1 MKKSSSAFSLIEVSL
16 VVLIISMIAAGILTT
31 TNLIKKS
38 RLHTAQVLTKS
49 SPVNNIS
56 NLVAWFETSL
66 DSSFIGNEK
75 SDGTAI
81 STWYDNNPDAAS
93 KNNATQSTST
103 DKPTFTANVF
113 NSGIPAIRFD
123 GSSDYLVFDGSSLVN
138 SSYTIFVVEQRRS
151 SKNDN
156 YFISG
161 STSSANQN
169 LTLGYRSNSVA
180 TQAHYSNDLN
190 YSGIA
195 AYSSPTSRI
204 HTYSFNL
211 AASQSNSGKRYW
223 INGSGTSATNAANTS
238 QTNPITSYAG
248 AGFGKYISSYFDGD
262 LAEVIIFNRNL
273 SSEERL
279 SVETYL
285 GKKYNI
291 QVDTVS

>member
-16 VVLIISMIAAGILTT
+16 VVLIISLIAAGILTT
-31 TNLIKKS
+31 TNIIKKS
-38 RLHTAQVLTKS
+38 RLQTAQILTKN
-49 SPVNNIS
+49 SPVNNIP

-81 STWYDNNPDAAS
+81 STWYDNNPNAAS

-103 DKPTFTANVF
+103 NGPTFTANVF

-123 GSSDYLVFDGSSLVN
+123 GSDDYLVFDGSSLIN
-138 SSYTIFVVEQRRS
+138 SSYTIFIVEQRRS
-151 SKNDN
+151 DKSDN
-156 YFISG
+156 YFMGG
-161 STSSANQN
+161 SNVGVNQI
-169 LTLGYRSNSVA
+169 LILGYRSNSVA
-180 TQAHYSNDLN
+180 TQAHYANDLN

-195 AYSSPTSRI
+195 TYSSPISRI
-204 HTYSFNL
+204 HTYSLNI

-223 INGSGTSATNAANTS
+223 INGSGASATNAANTS
-238 QTNPITSYAG
+238 QTSPITSYTG
-248 AGFGKYISSYFDGD
+248 ATFGKYASNYFNGD
-262 LAEVIIFNRNL
+262 FAEAIIFNRNL

-291 QVDTVS
+291 QVATS